1 MEPEGAQVPSGG
13 EAAQSST
20 EEPRGSPAETAPC
33 PAEMP
38 PEPEAEPQAGA
49 TVPVELPPCH
59 GVPGPYLGEL
69 PAADLQPL
77 PLCVPEPPR
86 EPPTRGQC
94 LMHNWQEE
102 RATKDLDLVPRP
114 ECGTEGSFHRHGH
127 PGLLTLDFLAGM
139 PTTTTLKDSY
149 PRPMKTGLPV
159 RGKREAMMEHL
170 LYQKHRTSL
179 LASEMYPPPEPM
191 ESLSITHRD
200 YKQEGFRSVPL
211 PPTQPHDYRLEQP
224 QTFWLEHA
232 QQVPGISSIRTGDTP
247 FRKCATFTTPMSEYL
262 DQPLPYSP
270 ENYPKL

>member
-1 MEPEGAQVPSGG
+1 MEPEGAQVPSSG

-33 PAEMP
+33 PVEMP

-59 GVPGPYLGEL
+59 GVPGPYLGGL
-69 PAADLQPL
+69 PAVDLQPL

-102 RATKDLDLVPRP
+102 RATNDLDLVPRP

-139 PTTTTLKDSY
+139 PTTTTMKDSY
-149 PRPMKTGLPV
+149 PRPVKTGLPV
-159 RGKREAMMEHL
+159 RGGQRDRRAEAWSGAQDGLSQQHLRRERKGVRPRVGCNA
-170 LYQKHRTSL
+170 T
-179 LASEMYPPPEPM
+179 PE
-191 ESLSITHRD
+191 D
-200 YKQEGFRSVPL
+200 
-211 PPTQPHDYRLEQP
+211 
-224 QTFWLEHA
+224 
-232 QQVPGISSIRTGDTP
+232 
-247 FRKCATFTTPMSEYL
+247 
-262 DQPLPYSP
+262 
-270 ENYPKL
+270 